1 MIGTSPLCLSPPPP
15 HPGLHS
21 ALLRLLATNYPHLCM
36 VEDWISEE
44 EITGTLPLLRR
55 MLLTSATCRYSQQQ
69 LQDGECARTPP
80 PTIQYWRHAP
90 NRTIPH
96 VYSFCRSL
104 SPPLSLL
111 SPSLAFSLSRSL
123 SLPPPLS
130 SSRFHSCLSPSLSR
144 SSIFIPCQGTAF
156 PILKYVIL

>member
-96 VYSFCRSL
+96 IYSFCRSL

-123 SLPPPLS
+123 SPS
-130 SSRFHSCLSPSLSR
+130 SSLFVSFSLLSFSLSLSLLYLHPVPR
-144 SSIFIPCQGTAF
+144 HGFSNP
-156 PILKYVIL
+156 